1 MGVRLFVVSAAL
13 VLAAMAGQNSLL
25 QPAAHGSESALTSC
39 STLNTTGPQESCT
52 PSPLGAAPGSVLGHE
67 VLAGGCAGGDLHVMR
82 FPPQTAESGPL
93 VAAWCG

>member
-1 MGVRLFVVSAAL
+1 MGVRLFVVSATL
-13 VLAAMAGQNSLL
+13 VLAAVAGQNSL
-25 QPAAHGSESALTSC
+25 QHSTANGSESTMTC
-39 STLNTTGPQESCT
+39 STSNTTGLQESCM
-52 PSPLGAAPGSVLGHE
+52 PSPLGAASGSVLGHE